1 MTQRQATILSAIV
14 ELYAKTAEPVG
25 SGALAANFDMSSATI
40 RAVMANLE
48 EEGYI
53 MQPHISAGRVPTD
66 KGYRAYVNALNEV
79 HAEDSQKLAIKA
91 DGRISQAIAKRI
103 KSAGEVERTVKQA
116 AESLSEVT
124 GNVGLATVGEGLFF
138 TGLATLFGQPEF
150 FGGRG
155 AYEVARLLDNLDEW
169 LSEAAPEGRISVFI
183 GHENPIGKSSNA
195 SLIIARFK
203 SPLSDR
209 SYVGI
214 LGPTR
219 QNYHRVIGLVDYTGR
234 LLEESLA

>member
-1 MTQRQATILSAIV
+1 MTQRQADILSAIV
-14 ELYAKTAEPVG
+14 QLYAKTAEPVG
-25 SGALAANFDMSSATI
+25 SSALAETFDVSSATI
-40 RAVMANLE
+40 RAVMAELE
-48 EEGYI
+48 ESGYI

-66 KGYRAYVNALNEV
+66 KGYRAYVNSLHEQAPAGLQE
-79 HAEDSQKLAIKA
+79 LAYKA
-91 DGRISQAIAKRI
+91 DGRISQAIAKRV
-103 KSAGEVERTVKQA
+103 KGAGEVDRAVKQA

-124 GNVGLATVGEGLFF
+124 GNVGLATTGEGLFF

-150 FGGRG
+150 FGGRQ

-195 SLIIARFK
+195 SLIIARFS

-209 SYVGI
+209 SYVGV

-219 QNYHRVIGLVDYTGR
+219 QNYHKVIGLVDYTGR
-234 LLEESLA
+234 LLEESLV